1 MLSEWL
7 RAILLS
13 LAAGAVWSGWREMS
27 RNRRIE
33 ALEENID
40 HKEDDKSRRLLVQ
53 TLLGM
58 AVCLA
63 GLILLSLL
71 GLSNLPP
78 L

>member
-7 RAILLS
+7 RAIVLS

-27 RNRRIE
+27 RTNR
-33 ALEENID
+33 LGVLDQKEEVR
-40 HKEDDKSRRLLVQ
+40 SSRLLVQ

-71 GLSNLPP
+71 GLTNLPP